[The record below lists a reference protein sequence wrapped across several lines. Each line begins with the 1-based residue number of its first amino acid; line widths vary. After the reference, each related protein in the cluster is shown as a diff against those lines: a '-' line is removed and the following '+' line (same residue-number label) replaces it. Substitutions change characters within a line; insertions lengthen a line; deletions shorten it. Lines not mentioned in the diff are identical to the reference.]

1 MSENALDI
9 FILEGI
15 EDDKEQPQVNR
26 MKSELKKDD
35 PLRMGSMLDWFAR
48 QGGIDEERYN
58 INAELTAF
66 RMKKAK
72 ELTEIMMWLE
82 RFINTRIVW
91 YIISNYELWGENM
104 VKGKARAKKISKKLK
119 VYEGKMGKAVY

>member
-72 ELTEIMMWLE
+72 ELTEIMM
-82 RFINTRIVW
+82 
-91 YIISNYELWGENM
+91 
-104 VKGKARAKKISKKLK
+104 
-119 VYEGKMGKAVY
+119 